1 MIQEEKVM
9 QVVRAETGSELVRVV
24 CPLCHSQR
32 SAYERTVNGYLLERC
47 GDCGFVFTNPQP
59 SLEFLAEL
67 YSNRDANALIDFYA
81 RTASPS
87 QLAMFD
93 SLLERLEK
101 LHGGVGRLLD
111 LGCGPGYCFERAAK
125 RGWDA
130 HGVDLGEWTAAAAA
144 ARNLKNLHV
153 GNLADQSFPDGH
165 FDAVV
170 SVEVFEH
177 LTDPIS
183 ELKDIQRVLRP
194 GGLLL
199 LQVPNDRTLSILLGR
214 DDFRLNTPPQHL
226 NYFTPHTLRKLL
238 QENGFRVLQL
248 RTGGGLKLENLLG
261 RKYQSDITNAT
272 ESKSLPAAG
281 TPAWQSFTGEKPIWK
296 RMLLPMVD
304 SVFYRAAK
312 VGMSLTA
319 IARFGQGKRS

>member
-1 MIQEEKVM
+1 M
-9 QVVRAETGSELVRVV
+9 VRAETESELVHVG
-24 CPLCHSQR
+24 CPLCR
-32 SAYERTVNGYLLERC
+32 LKRAAYERTVDGFRLERC
-47 GDCGFVFTNPQP
+47 ADCGFVFANPQP
-59 SLEFLAEL
+59 SVEFLGEL

-93 SLLERLEK
+93 SLLQRLEE

-183 ELKDIQRVLRP
+183 ELKDSQQVLRP

-199 LQVPNDRTLSILLGR
+199 LQVPNYRTLPILLGR

-248 RTGGGLKLENLLG
+248 RTGGGLKLGNLFG
-261 RKYQSDITNAT
+261 RKYQSDITTAT
-272 ESKSLPAAG
+272 ESKSLPEAG
-281 TPAWQSFTGEKPIWK
+281 TAAWQSFTGEKPLWK
-296 RMLLPMVD
+296 RMLLPIVD
-304 SVFYRAAK
+304 HALYRAAK
-312 VGMSLTA
+312 IGMSLTA
-319 IARFGQGKRS
+319 IARFGQENRS